1 MRYAALI
8 VLAVLAGC
16 GGDDDDT
23 AATPV
28 DTMERAKAA
37 LLDGDA
43 EAACALL
50 TEHGRQQALAFREK
64 DTCEANFRAEMNDIG
79 GDAYRRDVRGAT
91 FKVTERS
98 GDRATVRLM
107 SGPYIEID
115 FTLVKTDDRWLIE
128 DSEAVPYGD

>member
-1 MRYAALI
+1 
-8 VLAVLAGC
+8 V
-16 GGDDDDT
+16 T
-23 AATPV
+23 ARGATGASR
-28 DTMERAKAA
+28 ERANARSSWGT
-37 LLDGDA
+37 LPPD
-43 EAACALL
+43 EIRSALL

-64 DTCEANFRAEMNDIG
+64 DTCEANFRAEMNVIG
-79 GDAYRRDVRGAT
+79 GDADRREVRGAT

-98 GDRATVRLM
+98 GDRATVRLT